1 MSKLDLVSYLH
12 TYERAGHVLL
22 LKHIQASL
30 DVLQPKDAVGPV
42 GERYGLG
49 RAGVRCWAKLR
60 KTMLKN

>member
-1 MSKLDLVSYLH
+1 MFKLDVFSYLH

-42 GERYGLG
+42 GQRYGLG
-49 RAGVRCWAKLR
+49 
-60 KTMLKN
+60 

>member
-30 DVLQPKDAVGPV
+30 DVLQTKDAVGPV
-42 GERYGLG
+42 GQRYGLG
-49 RAGVRCWAKLR
+49 
-60 KTMLKN
+60 